1 MLAERAS
8 AVRLAFSESIVLLVD
23 LLFDAA
29 AAVREW
35 ADVRAEEEARAGDEL
50 SAGAAAA
57 LDAGLA
63 DALEAAGRAGAAAV
77 QSRVSHSMSE

>member
-1 MLAERAS
+1 M
-8 AVRLAFSESIVLLVD
+8 RLAFSEFIVLLVD

-35 ADVRAEEEARAGDEL
+35 ADVRAGEARAGDEL

-57 LDAGLA
+57 LDEGLA
-63 DALEAAGRAGAAAV
+63 DALDAAGRAGAAAA